1 LGNWKWKKRLN
12 PQDIRSKEFNR
23 KLFGIG
29 YDPEEVEAYLI
40 EVANAYQELL
50 EELEELRR
58 VVFENNADEL
68 MERAYSRIEEIFQK
82 AAEEREQIEMQIKK
96 IESEIKWLKLLRKQM
111 YDRLKLVIF
120 DVIQVIQEFHSEKL
134 KEDKK

>member
-1 LGNWKWKKRLN
+1 MGNWKWKKRLN